1 MKEFRLAGR
10 YAKALF
16 NLAIEMNVLEKVH
29 ADAELIIDVCEKNKE
44 FVLMLRS
51 PVIKDVKKLAIIKDI
66 FEKNLNELTYRFVVL
81 ITRNKREGIIK
92 EISERFIDQYREFKN
107 ILPVDLTTAIKLD
120 GKIKGEILGLL
131 KERSGS
137 NIELTENVD
146 EELIGGF
153 MLSFDDKQYDASL
166 QRQIKNLKKE
176 FDINLYSK
184 GF

>member
-16 NLAIEMNVLEKVH
+16 DLAIEMKVLEKVY
-29 ADAELIIDVCEKNKE
+29 ADAELIIDVCERNRE

-51 PVIKDVKKLAIIKDI
+51 PVIKDVKKLAILKDL
-66 FEKNLNELTYRFVVL
+66 FEKNPSELTYRFIVL
-81 ITRNKREGIIK
+81 ITRNKRESIIK
-92 EISERFIDQYREFKN
+92 EIAERFIDYYREFKN

-120 GKIKGEILGLL
+120 EEIKGEILGLL

-137 NIELTENVD
+137 NIELTENV
-146 EELIGGF
+146 EEDLIGGF
-153 MLSFDDKQYDASL
+153 MLSFDDKQYDASVL
-166 QRQIKNLKKE
+166 RQIKNLKKE
-176 FDINLYSK
+176 FDINLYLK